1 MTLKSQ
7 CSTWWKLTGKAEKTL
22 MFIHLACA
30 LILLTIG
37 LIQLDLF
44 IGLFGINL
52 ICLAYATLR
61 ADLYQALWDGA
72 AQLTSLGRH
81 VAEALH
87 EHTFLHVFAAD
98 NTYCIQPEQMH
109 ARDDDDDDSVYTDAI
124 IIRRGLDSDGGEITA
139 YRVPKDMAFRD
150 VIGLLEATKLYVVR
164 DSLEGNHE

>member
-1 MTLKSQ
+1 MNLKSQ
-7 CSTWWKLTGKAEKTL
+7 CSTWWNFTGKVDKTL
-22 MFIHLACA
+22 VFIELASA
-30 LILLTIG
+30 LILLAIG

-44 IGLFGINL
+44 AGLFGINL

-61 ADLYQALWDGA
+61 ADLYHTLWDGA
-72 AQLTSLGRH
+72 EQLTSLGRR

-87 EHTFLHVFAAD
+87 EHTFLRVFAAD
-98 NTYCIQPEQMH
+98 NTYYIQPEQIH
-109 ARDDDDDDSVYTDAI
+109 TRDDDDDDSVYTDEI
-124 IIRRGLDSDGGEITA
+124 VIRRGLDSDGEEITA

>member
-1 MTLKSQ
+1 MNLKSQ
-7 CSTWWKLTGKAEKTL
+7 CSAWWNFTGKVDKTL
-22 MFIHLACA
+22 VFIELASA
-30 LILLTIG
+30 LILLAIG

-44 IGLFGINL
+44 AGLFGINL

-61 ADLYQALWDGA
+61 ADLYHTLWDGA
-72 AQLTSLGRH
+72 EQLTSLGRR

-87 EHTFLHVFAAD
+87 EHTFLRVFAAD
-98 NTYCIQPEQMH
+98 NTYYIQPEQIH
-109 ARDDDDDDSVYTDAI
+109 TRDDDDDSVYTDEI
-124 IIRRGLDSDGGEITA
+124 VIRRGLDSDGEEITA